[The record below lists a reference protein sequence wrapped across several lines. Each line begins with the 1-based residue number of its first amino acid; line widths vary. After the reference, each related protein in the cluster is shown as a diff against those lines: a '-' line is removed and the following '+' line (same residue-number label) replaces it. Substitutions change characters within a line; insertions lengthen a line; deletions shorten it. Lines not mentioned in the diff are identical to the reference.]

1 VEVRAQLRF
10 LRATPRKVRLVADLI
25 RGKGVQ
31 EAVNILHLTNKSA
44 AKPLEKLLKSAIANA
59 ESRDEPVDVDRLFVK
74 EVMVDGG
81 PTMKRFRPAPMG
93 RGFRVL
99 KRSSHVTMKLDT
111 RKGEDEKKAEKKA
124 VETKAVETKAV
135 DKKPAAKKAK
145 PVEKKAAA
153 AGASA

>member
-1 VEVRAQLRF
+1 MEVRAQLRF

-59 ESRDEPVDVDRLFVK
+59 ENRDEPVDVDRLFVK

-99 KRSSHVTMKLDT
+99 KRSSHVTVKLDT
-111 RKGEDEKKAEKKA
+111 RKGESETKADEKKA
-124 VETKAVETKAV
+124 VE
-135 DKKPAAKKAK
+135 KKPVAKK

>member
-1 VEVRAQLRF
+1 MEVRAQLRF

-99 KRSSHVTMKLDT
+99 KRSSHVTLKLDT
-111 RKGEDEKKAEKKA
+111 RKGQS
-124 VETKAVETKAV
+124 ETKAVETKAV
-135 DKKPAAKKAK
+135 DKKPAAKKTK

>member
-31 EAVNILHLTNKSA
+31 EAVNILHLTNKHA
-44 AKPLEKLLKSAIANA
+44 AKDLEKLLKSAIANA
-59 ESRDEPVDVDRLFVK
+59 ENRDEPVDVDRLFVK

-81 PTMKRFRPAPMG
+81 PSAKRFRPAPMG

-99 KRSSHVTMKLDT
+99 KRSSHVTLKLDT
-111 RKGEDEKKAEKKA
+111 RKGQDETKAVENKAAEKKA
-124 VETKAVETKAV
+124 VE
-135 DKKPAAKKAK
+135 KKPAAKKAK

-153 AGASA
+153 ARASA

>member
-31 EAVNILHLTNKSA
+31 EAVNILHLTNKHA
-44 AKPLEKLLKSAIANA
+44 AKDLEKLLKSAIANA
-59 ESRDEPVDVDRLFVK
+59 ENRDEPVDVDRLFVK
-74 EVMVDGG
+74 EVMVDCG
-81 PTMKRFRPAPMG
+81 PSAKRFRPAPMG

-99 KRSSHVTMKLDT
+99 KRSSHVTLKLDT
-111 RKGEDEKKAEKKA
+111 HKGQAEKKA
-124 VETKAVETKAV
+124 VETKPVE
-135 DKKPAAKKAK
+135 KKPAAKKAK
-145 PVEKKAAA
+145 PVEKKKAA

>member
-1 VEVRAQLRF
+1 MEVRAQLRF

-99 KRSSHVTMKLDT
+99 KRSSHVTLKLDT
-111 RKGEDEKKAEKKA
+111 RKGES
-124 VETKAVETKAV
+124 ETKAKTVETKAV
-135 DKKPAAKKAK
+135 DKKPAEKKAK